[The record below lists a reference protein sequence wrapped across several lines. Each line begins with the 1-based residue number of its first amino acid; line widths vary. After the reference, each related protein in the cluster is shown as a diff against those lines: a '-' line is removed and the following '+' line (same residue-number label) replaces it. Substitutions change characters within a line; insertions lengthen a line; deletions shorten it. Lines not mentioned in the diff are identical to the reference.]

1 MRLAPLRP
9 LEPRPP
15 HVQDQKH
22 SQGPRQA
29 MCRFCELGAQSRG
42 FHPGALRLPPW
53 GARSAGRRPKVSSS
67 AAQHRAHS
75 PCSGDRAMP
84 WARRGRPAGLG
95 RRWQR
100 WAARAQ
106 QAWQRGAVPH
116 CSQPGPDPARLRP
129 PPALSGSR
137 RCSSGQGRE
146 PGVPR
151 AQSSGAR
158 APGSPA
164 RPGEE
169 SRLRR
174 AGARERRASSVSA
187 LPGRGDQEPRSRQLG
202 AGRAAACTQVSP
214 AGRPPTRPD
223 AAT

>member
-1 MRLAPLRP
+1 
-9 LEPRPP
+9 
-15 HVQDQKH
+15 
-22 SQGPRQA
+22 
-29 MCRFCELGAQSRG
+29 
-42 FHPGALRLPPW
+42 
-53 GARSAGRRPKVSSS
+53 
-67 AAQHRAHS
+67 
-75 PCSGDRAMP
+75 MP

-187 LPGRGDQEPRSRQLG
+187 LPGRGDEEPRCRQLG